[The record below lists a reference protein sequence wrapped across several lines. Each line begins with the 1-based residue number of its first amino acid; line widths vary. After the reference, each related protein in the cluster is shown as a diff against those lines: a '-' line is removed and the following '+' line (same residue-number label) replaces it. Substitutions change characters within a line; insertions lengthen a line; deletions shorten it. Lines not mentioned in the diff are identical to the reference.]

1 MIMAIDNKDKVLNVP
16 NLRFPEFTE
25 EWKETKIGDITS
37 KVGSG
42 VTPKGGSAVYKTS
55 GHLFIRSQNV
65 GNGCFLLDDVAY
77 IDEATHKK
85 QINTELKDGD
95 VLLNITGASIGR
107 TTVVNKNVEGGN
119 VNQHVC
125 IIRLLED
132 YSPNYICNYLLSY
145 GGQKQIDSFQAGGN
159 REGLNFE
166 QIRSIK
172 FSIPGFREQS
182 KIASLLSLLEERIA
196 TQNKIIED
204 LKKLKVAI
212 TQKISKDKSNKKVML
227 SELLTERCEKNKDLY
242 PVHSVSVSE
251 GIINQI
257 DYLGR
262 SFAANDISN
271 YNVVYY
277 GDIVYTKSPT
287 GDFPYGIVKMN
298 SINAKVSVSPL
309 YGVYHPSSEY
319 VGIYLHNYFSNSLNA
334 KNYLHK
340 LIQKGAKNTINIT
353 NKRFLENEI
362 SLPNEALLK
371 EYSLFI
377 STFDLKIKSEQK
389 ALLLLQKQK
398 EYLLQQMFI

>member
-1 MIMAIDNKDKVLNVP
+1 MATDNKDKVLNVP

-25 EWKETKIGDITS
+25 EWKKTKIGDITS

-172 FSIPGFREQS
+172 FFIPSFREQS

>member
-1 MIMAIDNKDKVLNVP
+1 MIMATDNKDKVLNVP
-16 NLRFPEFTE
+16 NLRFPEFCE
-25 EWKETKIGDITS
+25 EWMRCTLGDITENFS
-37 KVGSG
+37 RRNKEEIHYPMFSVTNNKGFIPQSEQFEDREMIGEDIKAYKIIHKDDFAYNPARINVGSIAKYNEENPCMISSLY
-42 VTPKGGSAVYKTS
+42 VCFKTNPKIDNDWMMQLLKTPKMNFNYNINGEGGVRIYLFYPNFARIKTS
-55 GHLFIRSQNV
+55 YPTLKEQQKISSFLT
-65 GNGCFLLDDVAY
+65 LLD
-77 IDEATHKK
+77 
-85 QINTELKDGD
+85 
-95 VLLNITGASIGR
+95 
-107 TTVVNKNVEGGN
+107 
-119 VNQHVC
+119 
-125 IIRLLED
+125 
-132 YSPNYICNYLLSY
+132 
-145 GGQKQIDSFQAGGN
+145 
-159 REGLNFE
+159 
-166 QIRSIK
+166 
-172 FSIPGFREQS
+172 
-182 KIASLLSLLEERIA
+182 ERIS

-389 ALLLLQKQK
+389 AQLLLQKQK

>member
-1 MIMAIDNKDKVLNVP
+1 M
-16 NLRFPEFTE
+16 RFPGFGG
-25 EWKETKIGDITS
+25 EWEREKLRDKCS
-37 KVGSG
+37 FYSG
-42 VTPKGGSAVYKTS
+42 GTPSSSNKSYYNGEIP
-55 GHLFIRSQNV
+55 FIRSGEISGDSTELFLSEFGLNNSSAKMVDIGDLLLALYGATSGQIAISKIRGAINQAILCIKSSYDNIFLKSVWEKHVDKILQAYLQGGQGNLSADIVKNLSFYFPSLDEQNKISKLIV
-65 GNGCFLLDDVAY
+65 L
-77 IDEATHKK
+77 IDE
-85 QINTELKDGD
+85 
-95 VLLNITGASIGR
+95 
-107 TTVVNKNVEGGN
+107 
-119 VNQHVC
+119 
-125 IIRLLED
+125 
-132 YSPNYICNYLLSY
+132 
-145 GGQKQIDSFQAGGN
+145 
-159 REGLNFE
+159 
-166 QIRSIK
+166 
-172 FSIPGFREQS
+172 
-182 KIASLLSLLEERIA
+182 RIE

-212 TQKISKDKSNKKVML
+212 TQKISKDNSNRKVML
-227 SELLTERCEKNKDLY
+227 SELLTERYEKNKDLY

-251 GIINQI
+251 GIINQV
-257 DYLGR
+257 DFLGR

-271 YNVVYY
+271 YNVVCC

-287 GDFPYGIVKMN
+287 GDFPYGIVKMS
-298 SINAKVSVSPL
+298 SIDTKVSVSPL

-362 SLPNEALLK
+362 SLPNETLLK

-377 STFDLKIKSEQK
+377 SAFDLKIKSEQK

>member
-1 MIMAIDNKDKVLNVP
+1 MRFSGFGGEWEREKLRDKCSFYSGGTPSSSNKSYYNGEIP
-16 NLRFPEFTE
+16 
-25 EWKETKIGDITS
+25 
-37 KVGSG
+37 
-42 VTPKGGSAVYKTS
+42 
-55 GHLFIRSQNV
+55 FIRS
-65 GNGCFLLDDVAY
+65 GEISGDS
-77 IDEATHKK
+77 
-85 QINTELKDGD
+85 TELFLSEFGLNNSSAKMVDIGD
-95 VLLNITGASIGR
+95 LLLALYGATSGQIAISKIRGAINQAILCIKSSYDNIFLKS
-107 TTVVNKNVEGGN
+107 VWEK
-119 VNQHVC
+119 HVDK
-125 IIRLLED
+125 ILQA
-132 YSPNYICNYLLSY
+132 YLQ
-145 GGQKQIDSFQAGGN
+145 GGQGNLSADIVKNLSFYFPSLDEQNKISKLIVLID
-159 REGLNFE
+159 
-166 QIRSIK
+166 
-172 FSIPGFREQS
+172 
-182 KIASLLSLLEERIA
+182 ERIA

-212 TQKISKDKSNKKVML
+212 TQKISKDNSNRKVML
-227 SELLTERCEKNKDLY
+227 SELLTERYEKNKDLY

-251 GIINQI
+251 GIINQV
-257 DYLGR
+257 DFLGR

-271 YNVVYY
+271 YNVVCC

-287 GDFPYGIVKMN
+287 GDFPYGIVKMS
-298 SINAKVSVSPL
+298 SIDTKVSVSPL

-362 SLPNEALLK
+362 SLPNETLLK

-377 STFDLKIKSEQK
+377 SAFDLKIKSEQK

>member
-172 FSIPGFREQS
+172 FFIPSFREQS

-196 TQNKIIED
+196 TQNKIIEQ
-204 LKKLKVAI
+204 LQSLIK
-212 TQKISKDKSNKKVML
+212 
-227 SELLTERCEKNKDLY
+227 
-242 PVHSVSVSE
+242 
-251 GIINQI
+251 GIRVRLFSFDNYDIK
-257 DYLGR
+257 YLGDLC
-262 SFAANDISN
+262 SITTGKLDANAMVENGKYPFFTCAEDTFRI
-271 YNVVYY
+271 
-277 GDIVYTKSPT
+277 D
-287 GDFPYGIVKMN
+287 
-298 SINAKVSVSPL
+298 
-309 YGVYHPSSEY
+309 EY
-319 VGIYLHNYFSNSLNA
+319 AFD
-334 KNYLHK
+334 
-340 LIQKGAKNTINIT
+340 T
-353 NKRFLENEI
+353 
-362 SLPNEALLK
+362 EALLISGNGANLGYIHYYNGK
-371 EYSLFI
+371 FNAYQRTYVLDKFSVEVMYLKYYLETFLNQRINQEVNVGNTPYIVLSTLTKMKIKIPDISQQRNIINVLSNLNLKLNQEKDILSAYQTQKAYLLRNLFI
-377 STFDLKIKSEQK
+377 
-389 ALLLLQKQK
+389 
-398 EYLLQQMFI
+398 

>member
-1 MIMAIDNKDKVLNVP
+1 M
-16 NLRFPEFTE
+16 RFPEFTE
-25 EWKETKIGDITS
+25 EWRKYDLSDCSFFRSERINTSELDIENYISTENMLQNFQGISIANSIPDNINVTSFKEGDILIS
-37 KVGSG
+37 NIRPYLKKVWQADRN
-42 VTPKGGSAVYKTS
+42 GGCSADVFVLKANNTICS
-55 GHLFIRSQNV
+55 D
-65 GNGCFLLDDVAY
+65 CFLHYLIANDTFINFVMSGAKGVKMPRGD
-77 IDEATHKK
+77 KK
-85 QINTELKDGD
+85 QMVTYNMGIPHIKEQNKISRLLD
-95 VLLNITGASIGR
+95 LLN
-107 TTVVNKNVEGGN
+107 K
-119 VNQHVC
+119 
-125 IIRLLED
+125 
-132 YSPNYICNYLLSY
+132 
-145 GGQKQIDSFQAGGN
+145 
-159 REGLNFE
+159 
-166 QIRSIK
+166 
-172 FSIPGFREQS
+172 
-182 KIASLLSLLEERIA
+182 RIV

-227 SELLTERCEKNKDLY
+227 TELLTERCEKNNDLY

-362 SLPNEALLK
+362 SLPNEVLLK